1 MLCWQPP
8 HVSRDGGICSTSS
21 TGSLQGRPGVR
32 DASPRGGQHQ
42 RLSSHAAPRR
52 EPHSAAWWH
61 RRKQGRAHPRADG
74 REALP
79 ARWGRERASPCVLDP
94 GKRQGGAPRGT
105 QARGAAP
112 PHSPA
117 PSQTRGLSSCDPPF
131 PSDSTSTPHLFPPT
145 MSRSQG
151 HCPAP
156 EEAPGL

>member
-8 HVSRDGGICSTSS
+8 HVSRAGGICSTSS

-42 RLSSHAAPRR
+42 RLSSHAAPRG

-61 RRKQGRAHPRADG
+61 RRKEGRAHPGADG

-79 ARWGRERASPCVLDP
+79 GRVRAGKGKPLRSRSWEKAGRGTKRHP
-94 GKRQGGAPRGT
+94 GKGCC
-105 QARGAAP
+105 P
-112 PHSPA
+112 PSPA

-131 PSDSTSTPHLFPPT
+131 PSDSTSTPHLFPPP